1 MAATSLGPPVAG
13 AYICNVITI
22 DANATTSTNKHA
34 ELDLPAGMQAVLIG
48 VSVHAHSI
56 TSDPAIIIGTTADD
70 DGYVTA
76 TNLTTT
82 AAMITP
88 DGALTASSRATI
100 VAGTPI
106 RVQVTNDTGDAH
118 GVVNVGLWMFVTKHA
133 TNIPEDGGV

>member
-13 AYICNVITI
+13 AYICPVITI
-22 DANATTSTNKHA
+22 DANATTSTSKHA
-34 ELDLPAGMQAVLIG
+34 ELDLPAGMEAVLLG
-48 VSVHAHSI
+48 VSVHANNI
-56 TSDPAIIIGTTADD
+56 TSDPAIIVGTAADD
-70 DGYVTA
+70 DGYVVA

-82 AAMITP
+82 AARLTP
-88 DGALTASSRATI
+88 GGALTASSRATI
-100 VAGTPI
+100 VSGTPV

>member
-13 AYICNVITI
+13 AYICPVITI
-22 DANATTSTNKHA
+22 DANATTSTSKHA
-34 ELDLPAGMQAVLIG
+34 ELDLPAGMEAVLVG
-48 VSVHAHSI
+48 VSVHTNNI
-56 TSDPAIIIGTTADD
+56 TSDPAVIVGTAADD
-70 DGYVTA
+70 DGYVVA

-82 AAMITP
+82 AARLTP
-88 DGALTASSRATI
+88 GGALTASSRATI
-100 VAGTPI
+100 VSGTPV